1 MPRLS
6 NKNVKAIRHNISKP
20 SKIKYHGHHNI
31 KSSTHKCQL
40 EMKALLN
47 FIMIKETTRA
57 SMKLTKTIN
66 EKKTPNKVPFSR
78 CKTKSSIQKSYPAVS
93 IWR

>member
-6 NKNVKAIRHNISKP
+6 NENVKAIRHKISKP
-20 SKIKYHGHHNI
+20 SNIKYHGHHNI

-47 FIMIKETTRA
+47 FIIIKETTK
-57 SMKLTKTIN
+57 STNKIQKSKTNN
-66 EKKTPNKVPFSR
+66 EEKTPNKALFQR
-78 CKTKSSIQKSYPAVS
+78 H
-93 IWR
+93 